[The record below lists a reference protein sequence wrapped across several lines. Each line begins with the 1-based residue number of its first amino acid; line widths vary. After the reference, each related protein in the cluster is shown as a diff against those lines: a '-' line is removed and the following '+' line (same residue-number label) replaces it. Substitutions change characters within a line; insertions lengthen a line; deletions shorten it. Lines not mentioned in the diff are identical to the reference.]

1 MHEILSLKLFKI
13 KFLKKI
19 NKYQLNPDYEL
30 VMENKYKLIKKWKY
44 KKYLKKTIIEKK
56 KLKLLW

>member
-1 MHEILSLKLFKI
+1 LHEILSLKLFKI